1 MAKNIN
7 PAKTA
12 NRVSVIS
19 IIVNLGLSLFKL
31 IVGIIA
37 HSSALVSDAV
47 HSASDV
53 ISTFAV
59 IAGVNISARASDKG
73 HQYGHERME
82 DIFSILLSGLLFAT
96 GAGIGY
102 SAVMKIANGSYKTAA
117 APGVIALIAALVSI
131 VVKEL
136 MFRYTMRAAK
146 KINSTA
152 LRADAW
158 HHRSDALSSIGS
170 FAGVLGAR
178 LGFPVCDP
186 VAGVIICVFIIKAA
200 WDIFRDAT
208 DQLVDKSCGE
218 EECLKLR
225 EVIASVDGVVSIDDL
240 KTRLFGAKIYVDVE
254 IGADGNLTL
263 YKAHDIA
270 ERVHRKIEESFAD
283 VKHCMVHVNPKKVG
297 KTLDKTEK

>member
-1 MAKNIN
+1 MENIN
-7 PAKTA
+7 PAKAA

-19 IIVNLGLSLFKL
+19 IIVNLALSAFKL
-31 IVGIIA
+31 AVGIITR
-37 HSSALVSDAV
+37 SSALISDAV

-82 DIFSILLSGLLFAT
+82 AIFSILLSILLFAT

-102 SAVMKIANGSYKTAA
+102 SAVMKIISGSYKELA
-117 APGVIALIAALVSI
+117 APGVIALIAAAVSI
-131 VVKEL
+131 AVKEW
-136 MFRYTMRAAK
+136 MFRFTRRTAK

-152 LRADAW
+152 LMADAW

-178 LGFPVCDP
+178 LGFPLCDP
-186 VAGVIICVFIIKAA
+186 AAGVIICVFIIKAA

-208 DQLVDKSCGE
+208 DQLVDKSCSE

-225 EVIASVDGVVSIDDL
+225 EVIASVDGVISIDDL

-270 ERVHRKIEESFAD
+270 QRVHDSIEQNFGD
-283 VKHCMVHVNPKKVG
+283 VKHCMVHVNPKKV
-297 KTLDKTEK
+297 

>member
-82 DIFSILLSGLLFAT
+82 DIFSILLSGLLFVT

-283 VKHCMVHVNPKKVG
+283 VKHCMVHVNPKNVG